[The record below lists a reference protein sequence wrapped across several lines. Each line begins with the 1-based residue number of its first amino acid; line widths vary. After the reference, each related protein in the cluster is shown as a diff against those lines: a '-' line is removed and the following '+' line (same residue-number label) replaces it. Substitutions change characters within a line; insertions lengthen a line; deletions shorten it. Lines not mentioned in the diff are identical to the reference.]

1 MNKIEKDKNVK
12 HIISKNSHHDFTSG
26 MNYINYYNFDIRYEL
41 LLPIIKDIQI
51 CSQLIKFIKAHQIS
65 DLIFIKGNNTYTVES
80 RFYFNYR
87 NIIDF
92 YVKVI
97 DVIQTDYFSQIKYHI
112 YKTKP
117 NSKEFFVN
125 LRLFYKDDFSSI
137 LAVEIILFNNVTLN
151 QKILNIIYNEFKD
164 NFYYLSQAI
173 KNNKLQYF
181 TFCSSIVKNEFFV
194 LTQIIQNIKL
204 IEYIINGEFKK
215 FQEENNNKKEIDLNK
230 NNISDISN
238 INTNINTI
246 SISKDKSSFIHVN
259 EKFIVY
265 LKKKKDI
272 NDWLILN
279 KISFKIHLI
288 KIKEDNL
295 IIQYKVIINDSESNN
310 NSTNNIITI
319 CIRKLT
325 TNSSFIFI
333 KYMWNLSIDE
343 NIINSIKNFNKKCI
357 HNIEKLSKTAK
368 QY

>member
-1 MNKIEKDKNVK
+1 MQKTEKDKNIQ
-12 HIISKNSHHDFTSG
+12 HNNNKNIHNVITSEIK
-26 MNYINYYNFDIRYEL
+26 YIKYYTFDIRYEL
-41 LLPIIKDIQI
+41 LLPIIRDIQI
-51 CSQLIKFIKAHQIS
+51 TSQLIKFIKSHQLS
-65 DLIFIKGNNTYTVES
+65 DLIIIKGNNSYTVDS

-97 DVIQTDYFSQIKYHI
+97 DVIQTDYFSKITYHI

-151 QKILNIIYNEFKD
+151 QKILNIIYNEFNDNFLYLSKAIKD
-164 NFYYLSQAI
+164 NKM
-173 KNNKLQYF
+173 KNF
-181 TFCSSIVKNEFFV
+181 SFCSSIVKSEFYV

-215 FQEENNNKKEIDLNK
+215 EQTENNNDKEINLNISNSSDNLNV
-230 NNISDISN
+230 NNIN
-238 INTNINTI
+238 N
-246 SISKDKSSFIHVN
+246 SKDKSSFIHVN
-259 EKFIVY
+259 EKYIVI

-272 NDWLILN
+272 NDWLISN
-279 KISFKIHLI
+279 NISFKIQLI
-288 KIKEDNL
+288 KIREDNL
-295 IIQYKVIINDSESNN
+295 FIQFKAIINDNDKKNN
-310 NSTNNIITI
+310 NIINSTNNIITI

-333 KYMWNLSIDE
+333 KYTWDLSIDE

-357 HNIEKLSKTAK
+357 HNIEKLSKTAS